1 MLTLF
6 FVWMGFFS
14 AEAVYQTAG
23 QFRCLS
29 LGQEQDVSLLTNV
42 FSVH

>member
-6 FVWMGFFS
+6 LSEWAFFS